1 MEVKTHS
8 WSFDEI
14 GCSINNVDF
23 SNTYDFSAM
32 HRHTYYEIFLIEN
45 ARGGEHVIDFET
57 YSLTNRTLYIVAP
70 NQAHLFRRQQTDSG
84 IILQFTTEYLH
95 LALSASTPDLLFSLK
110 ENPCTKLSTPDF
122 ESLQSS
128 FLCLEKLEK
137 NPNQF
142 REEKFRYYFAFTIVQ
157 IIEVIRRATTRVS
170 IDSLSFQFLK
180 LAENKLITNR
190 NIASYAQELG
200 VSLSK
205 LNAQVKTTFGKT
217 PLQMVHELLVVEIKR
232 LIVIEQLSHKEISYY
247 LHFDSQSSYSR
258 FVSKHMQC
266 KPSVLSQRL
275 KNHK

>member
-1 MEVKTHS
+1 MKTHS
-8 WSFDEI
+8 WSFDKI
-14 GCSINNVDF
+14 GCSIKNVAF

-45 ARGGEHVIDFET
+45 ARGGEHVIDFES
-57 YSLTNRTLYIVAP
+57 YSLANKTLYIVAP
-70 NQAHLFRRQQTDSG
+70 NQAHLFRRQKTDGG
-84 IILQFTTEYLH
+84 IVLQFTTEYLH
-95 LALSASTPDLLFSLK
+95 LHASAPGLLFSLK
-110 ENPCTKLSTPDF
+110 ENSCTKLSDSDF
-122 ESLQSS
+122 ENLQHS
-128 FLCLEKLEK
+128 FLYLEKLEK
-137 NPNQF
+137 DLNPF
-142 REEKFRYYFAFTIVQ
+142 REEKFQYFFAFTIVQ
-157 IIEVIRRATTRVS
+157 IIEIVQRATTRAS

-190 NIASYAQELG
+190 NIASHAQELG

-205 LNAQVKTTFGKT
+205 LNAQIRTTFGKT
-217 PLQMVHELLVVEIKR
+217 PLQMVHELLILEIKR

-266 KPSVLSQRL
+266 KPSELSQRL